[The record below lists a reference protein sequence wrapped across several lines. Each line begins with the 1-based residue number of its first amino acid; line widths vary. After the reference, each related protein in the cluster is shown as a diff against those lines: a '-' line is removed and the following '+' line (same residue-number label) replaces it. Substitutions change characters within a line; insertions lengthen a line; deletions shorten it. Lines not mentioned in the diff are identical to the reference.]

1 MLKHLAIQHFAIVD
15 QLELDMAAGMTVITG
30 ETGAGKSIMLDALGL
45 CLGDRADSKTVQPG
59 EKRAEISAEFS
70 IEQIPAARQW
80 LAERDL
86 DQDDAC
92 ILRRTVGADGRSRA
106 FINGSPSTLAD
117 CAALGELLV
126 DIHSQHAHQSL
137 LRKSTQRQLLDAFA
151 KAIDLAEQV
160 AEAAHS
166 WRRLSEEYQRLANQG
181 DAERARRDLLS
192 YQVEELDQLAL
203 VEGELETLEES
214 QKALSN
220 ANFIIESAAR
230 VADACEQQGEQL
242 RVMRADIEDPRHAE
256 KAVANARELLTSIDI
271 QLDEAR
277 RELTHYA
284 DTIELDPGRLREVES
299 RLESIYDLARKHRVM
314 PEQLGQHHADL
325 KEELAALDSGDE
337 RLDAMAA
344 EVSALKSQWQTS
356 AKKLTSARRK
366 AAKKLEASA
375 MTALAQLSME
385 RCRLE
390 IRMESLED
398 AQPHPHGAE
407 RISFLISTN
416 PGAAPD
422 ALAKVASGGELSRI
436 SLALQVAAAEV
447 ATAPTMV
454 FDEVDVGIGGG
465 TAEVVGELLRSLSA
479 SVQVICVTHLP
490 QVAAKGHQHL
500 QVSKAGDA
508 KKVSTQMASLDPEAR
523 VQELARMLGGKTI
536 TDSTVSH
543 AREMLENA

>member
-1 MLKHLAIQHFAIVD
+1 
-15 QLELDMAAGMTVITG
+15 
-30 ETGAGKSIMLDALGL
+30 
-45 CLGDRADSKTVQPG
+45 
-59 EKRAEISAEFS
+59 
-70 IEQIPAARQW
+70 
-80 LAERDL
+80 
-86 DQDDAC
+86 
-92 ILRRTVGADGRSRA
+92 VGADGRSRA